1 VSNIQT
7 GTYLGRFAVVHHF
20 IHVGLTLCHQMRR
33 DIAHVVPAATLE
45 IHSPILVR
53 VGLVVVKGGLPCCAI
68 HLVIQVGLH

>member
-33 DIAHVVPAATLE
+33 DIAHIIPTSTLE
-45 IHSPILVR
+45 IHSILVR
-53 VGLVVVKGGLPCCAI
+53 IGLVVVKGLPCCAI

>member
-1 VSNIQT
+1 MSNIQT

-33 DIAHVVPAATLE
+33 DIAHVVPAATIE
-45 IHSPILVR
+45 SHSPVLVR
-53 VGLVVVKGGLPCCAI
+53 VGLVVVKRLTSCAM